1 MQGLAPLHRAIY
13 LRLAPHFGAGLFS
26 LLPLR
31 NPQSCDR
38 RHTAARRHPVDNVGL
53 GEFSPTRRG
62 PVAGGTL
69 GTFPRSHF
77 PFSPDFFV

>member
-1 MQGLAPLHRAIY
+1 VQGLAPLHRAIY

-53 GEFSPTRRG
+53 GEFSPHAPRPCGRRHAWDVP
-62 PVAGGTL
+62 PVAL
-69 GTFPRSHF
+69 
-77 PFSPDFFV
+77 PF